1 MLVNFDFIERLEGN
15 SLVGYVPDHL
25 NSNSGVTIA
34 SGFDLGSRKRRY
46 IKNTFKPEL
55 AAKLVPYCGI
65 RGLSARLMTSFMPL
79 VITESE
85 ARSINE
91 IVQAQALSKLLKS
104 WKSATPIK
112 FDSLSIEQRTV
123 VASVAFQYGSLAARA
138 PKFWHQVTSGDW
150 VGAMGNLRN
159 FGDRYDTRREVEADF
174 LEKGL

>member
-1 MLVNFDFIERLEGN
+1 MLVDFDFIKRLEGS
-15 SLVGYVPDHL
+15 SLVGYVPDYQ
-25 NSNSGVTIA
+25 NSKSGVTIA
-34 SGFDLGSRKRRY
+34 SGFDIGSRKRRY
-46 IKNTFKPEL
+46 IKTTFEPAL
-55 AAKLVPYCGI
+55 AKKLVPYCGI